1 MKNTIRKI
9 DRATLLKAGGT
20 AALAAVFA
28 GVLEDRAE
36 ACCFPIDLSYGADL
50 TSLASGTKVLET
62 TSARKR
68 RTGATE
74 FTAVRIWAPK
84 PGGGGTPQPTAPWTL
99 LFTASNAEVSGN
111 DENGN
116 SHGSHGKPKPLGGT
130 IWVYV
135 K

>member
-1 MKNTIRKI
+1 MKSTTPRI
-9 DRATLLKAGGT
+9 DRATLLKGGGT
-20 AALAAVFA
+20 AALAAVLA
-28 GVLEDRAE
+28 GSLESRAD
-36 ACCFPIDLSYGADL
+36 ACCFPIDLSYGDNL
-50 TSLASGTKVLET
+50 TSMTRIEN

-84 PGGGGTPQPTAPWTL
+84 PGGGGTAQPTAPWTL
-99 LFTASNAEVSGN
+99 LFTASNAEVNGN

-116 SHGSHGKPKPLGGT
+116 KHGNNGKPKSLGGE

-135 K
+135 R

>member
-1 MKNTIRKI
+1 MKIPEKI
-9 DRATLLKAGGT
+9 DRATLLKGGGT
-20 AALAAVFA
+20 AALATVLA
-28 GVLEDRAE
+28 GSLESRAD
-36 ACCFPIDLSYGADL
+36 ACCFPIDLSYGD
-50 TSLASGTKVLET
+50 SLSTRIEN

-116 SHGSHGKPKPLGGT
+116 KHGNNGKPKALDGE

>member
-1 MKNTIRKI
+1 MKNTTPKI
-9 DRATLLKAGGT
+9 DRATLLKGGGT
-20 AALAAVFA
+20 AALAAVLA
-28 GVLEDRAE
+28 GTLEGRAE
-36 ACCFPIDLSYGADL
+36 ACCFPIDLSYGDNL
-50 TSLASGTKVLET
+50 TSLAATPIEN

-68 RTGATE
+68 KTGATE

-84 PGGGGTPQPTAPWTL
+84 PGGGGPAQPTSPWTL
-99 LFTASNAEVSGN
+99 LFTASGASVSGV

-116 SHGSHGKPKPLGGT
+116 HHGNSGKPKPLGGE

>member
-1 MKNTIRKI
+1 VKNTTPKI
-9 DRATLLKAGGT
+9 DRATLLKGGGT
-20 AALAAVFA
+20 AALAAVLA
-28 GVLEDRAE
+28 GTLESRAE
-36 ACCFPIDLSYGADL
+36 ACCFPIDLSYGDSL
-50 TSLASGTKVLET
+50 TSMTRMTEN
-62 TSARKR
+62 TSVRR

-99 LFTASNAEVSGN
+99 LFTASNAEVNGN

-116 SHGSHGKPKPLGGT
+116 KHGNNGKPKSLGGE